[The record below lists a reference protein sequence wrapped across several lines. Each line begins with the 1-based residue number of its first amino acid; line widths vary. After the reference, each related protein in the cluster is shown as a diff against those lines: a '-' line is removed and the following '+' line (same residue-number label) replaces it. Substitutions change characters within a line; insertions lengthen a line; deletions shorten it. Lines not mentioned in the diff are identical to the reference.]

1 MRLIYGLGWLA
12 NNGYFFLASRITVL
26 KLFDLMASFYFT
38 KLLRASESFC
48 VYELYLSIF
57 AVLENKAEKL
67 LNVYLVVVVQPPSN
81 SF

>member
-1 MRLIYGLGWLA
+1 MVWDDWLTMDI
-12 NNGYFFLASRITVL
+12 FFLASRITVL

-57 AVLENKAEKL
+57 AVLENKAE
-67 LNVYLVVVVQPPSN
+67 NY
-81 SF
+81 

>member
-12 NNGYFFLASRITVL
+12 NNGFFFLASRITVL
-26 KLFDLMASFYFT
+26 KLFDLMDSFYFT
-38 KLLRASESFC
+38 KLLRVSESFC

-67 LNVYLVVVVQPPSN
+67 LNVYLVVVVQSPSN